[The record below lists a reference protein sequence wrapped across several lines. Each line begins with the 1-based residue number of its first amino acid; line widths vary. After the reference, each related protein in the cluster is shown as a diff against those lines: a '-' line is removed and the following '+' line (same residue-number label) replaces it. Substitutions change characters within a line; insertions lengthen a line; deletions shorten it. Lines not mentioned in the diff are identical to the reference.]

1 MKYVIVDVLSKKQ
14 LMIASKDWIV
24 GNDLFLLPNE
34 LVDIHLQKCD
44 QPNENWSLMK
54 CKVIHELDSL
64 QSAKDLLLSI
74 QILQSHR
81 ENTSTGEN
89 TLPHNTEK
97 HKRAAMKRKQEYLYN
112 SVDMDVA
119 EMQTGN
125 SHVQYPKFRL
135 FDKLVSFIANSTQL
149 ETSPSTLA
157 SKRVCRI
164 MVCYDISTALILD
177 LILKL

>member
-164 MVCYDISTALILD
+164 MT
-177 LILKL
+177 